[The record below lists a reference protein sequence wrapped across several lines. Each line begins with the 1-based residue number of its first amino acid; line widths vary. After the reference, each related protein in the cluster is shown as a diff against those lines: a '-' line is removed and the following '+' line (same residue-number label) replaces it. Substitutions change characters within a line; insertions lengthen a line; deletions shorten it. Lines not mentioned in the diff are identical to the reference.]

1 MKHSPR
7 KVRHV
12 GIPEPCMSNKETWM
26 GRPIDEMNRDELAA
40 ALMAAGRLLRSA
52 TPASFARLNAEV
64 RKTPTRTVVG
74 RTFNWAFIPAG
85 RLWSDED
92 RRAIQSSLDDFA
104 ARHGLQGA
112 VVHFGPDRLDVEVPR
127 PLEVEQVIALQEWL
141 DAEGETL
148 DVSQVP

>member
-1 MKHSPR
+1 
-7 KVRHV
+7 
-12 GIPEPCMSNKETWM
+12 MSNSETWM
-26 GRPIDEMNRDELAA
+26 GRPIDEMNRDELAVALRA
-40 ALMAAGRLLRSA
+40 AARLLRSA
-52 TPASFARLNAEV
+52 TSASFARLDAEM
-64 RKTPTRTVVG
+64 RKTPAGTVVG

-112 VVHFGPDRLDVEVPR
+112 VVHFGLDRLDVEVPR

-141 DAEGETL
+141 DAEKETL